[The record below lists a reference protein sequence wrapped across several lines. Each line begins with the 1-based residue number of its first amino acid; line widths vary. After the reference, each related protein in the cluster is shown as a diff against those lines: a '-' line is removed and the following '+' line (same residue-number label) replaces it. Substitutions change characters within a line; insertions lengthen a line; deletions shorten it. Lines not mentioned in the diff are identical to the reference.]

1 MITEY
6 TDCTEFMRLV
16 ADQKIKP
23 SAVKKYLS
31 SMGIILTSSN
41 SETFAKDAYTILLGG
56 KEMARITK
64 LIISDGNYEKS
75 VLINAK
81 IRDTENNVNILD
93 YFADGFNSL
102 RSQISRDYM
111 IEQPVKTDKELKV
124 HMSYKRK
131 LPGKNKLIEEETR
144 YIKITIRKN
153 TESTVSI
160 DIRQPSSYDS
170 QRALDLLKQ
179 ITSSEESDVVLSHV
193 NLELLTDKNKV
204 IFFDRLSAAA
214 FDNWTL
220 KTVTGITVKR
230 SNCDDEDENTET
242 DDEGDNSALTGIS
255 QAILNGSGL
264 RSNEFVQKSLE
275 QGYFIASMKY
285 RYICTK
291 EAGEFIVSISSKNDN
306 LRVDID
312 KSYCDEDGKLYVQP
326 FPKAQQDEIIQ
337 LFQKASNDIFYQ
349 LLEEQKK

>member
-23 SAVKKYLS
+23 AAVKKYLAS
-31 SMGIILTSSN
+31 TGIILTASN

-56 KEMARITK
+56 KEIAKITQ

-75 VLINAK
+75 VLINARMK
-81 IRDTENNVNILD
+81 NKENSVDILD
-93 YFADGFNSL
+93 YFTDGFNAL
-102 RSQISRDYM
+102 RTQVHSDYM

-124 HMSYKRK
+124 NMSYKRK

-144 YIKITIRKN
+144 YIRISIRKN

-179 ITSSEESDVVLSHV
+179 ITSSEESDVILSHV

-204 IFFDRLSAAA
+204 TFFDRLSATD
-214 FDNWTL
+214 FDNWSL

-230 SNCDDEDENTET
+230 SNCDDEDESTET
-242 DDEGDNSALTGIS
+242 DDEGANSALTGIS

-275 QGYFIASMKY
+275 QGYFITSMKY
-285 RYICTK
+285 RYMCTQ

-312 KSYCDEDGKLYVQP
+312 KSYCDEDGTLYVQP
-326 FPKAQQDEIIQ
+326 FPKSQQDEIIQ